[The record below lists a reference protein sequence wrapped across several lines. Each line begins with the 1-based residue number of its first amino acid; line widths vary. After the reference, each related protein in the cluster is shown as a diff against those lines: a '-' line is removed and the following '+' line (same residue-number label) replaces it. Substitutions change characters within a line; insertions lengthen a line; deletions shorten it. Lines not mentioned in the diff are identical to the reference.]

1 MASPSLQ
8 GTIGAIQIGSIFSV
22 FLFGIETLQ
31 THIYFQTFKDD
42 RWELKSLVLGLWI
55 LELAHTFCV
64 AAEVYKITVI
74 FYGQLSKIFP
84 FPYIGASSLLGGVI
98 AFLVHAFFTYR
109 CYRVLPKRWNL
120 IGAAC
125 FVAAFAR
132 FVASLVLGV
141 QAAQA
146 RDLVVYRQWFTT
158 SPAVESSTA
167 RLIDSVVHY
176 SIGELTA
183 LHSFSM
189 INLNSY
195 RYWLTSMGTITM
207 IIVYYCLRHTLEWLA
222 IYTYM
227 AKLYS
232 NSLLAT
238 LNSRSGIRTG
248 LSQGSSS
255 IDPSQFRV
263 GGRSRN
269 PVSMVTTVEMKTTVH
284 TVRGE
289 PENLDKSYGLGPDP
303 RKDDNGIAI

>member
-8 GTIGAIQIGSIFSV
+8 GTIGATQVGSIFSG

-42 RWELKSLVLGLWI
+42 RWELKSLVLGLW
-55 LELAHTFCV
+55 T
-64 AAEVYKITVI
+64 
-74 FYGQLSKIFP
+74 FP

-98 AFLVHAFFTYR
+98 AFLVH
-109 CYRVLPKRWNL
+109 NL
-120 IGAAC
+120 IEAAC

-132 FVASLVLGV
+132 FFASLVLGV

-146 RDLVVYRQWFTT
+146 RDLVVYRRDWGWLITSLLVVGAFIDICITVAMIYYLTCRRKQVFT
-158 SPAVESSTA
+158 
-167 RLIDSVVHY
+167 
-176 SIGELTA
+176 
-183 LHSFSM
+183 F
-189 INLNSY
+189 
-195 RYWLTSMGTITM
+195 MGAITM
-207 IIVYYCLRHTLEWLA
+207 IIVVDFFPPVLLPTAYSG
-222 IYTYM
+222 M
-227 AKLYS
+227 AGYL
-232 NSLLAT
+232 NLHGETLLAT

-284 TVRGE
+284 TVRDE
-289 PENLDKSYGLGPDP
+289 PENLDKSYGLGPDQ
-303 RKDDNGIAI
+303 RKDDNGIAYHAAL